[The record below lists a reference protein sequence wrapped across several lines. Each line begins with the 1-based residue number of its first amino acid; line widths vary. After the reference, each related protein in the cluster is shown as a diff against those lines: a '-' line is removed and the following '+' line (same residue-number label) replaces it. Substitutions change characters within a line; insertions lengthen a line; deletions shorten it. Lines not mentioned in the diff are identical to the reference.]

1 MASRR
6 CASDDLPTPGCAADQ
21 IEDVTSHAGIVSR
34 PNPRPGCANGHPR
47 SRPRHPAT
55 QGCVVVDAP
64 DTAPAADGWVLRGC
78 SDAMDQ
84 AARMGPGGT
93 LLPYQPGRSTRV
105 LDWRARV
112 GPDSTKRS
120 GLLIRGFGVRVPGG
134 APVIKALTW
143 WFSPDQ
149 SHFHVYYGWLGAR
162 GVLWSRWT
170 KPAPGGPDGLGST
183 IGGTDAYTGL
193 VGPMCVVDGDLPGRL
208 AHLRMWKSSA
218 TTLGTWP
225 GYRS

>member
-1 MASRR
+1 MATRQVPTNRLSYRRHRPHVASR
-6 CASDDLPTPGCAADQ
+6 
-21 IEDVTSHAGIVSR
+21 H
-34 PNPRPGCANGHPR
+34 
-47 SRPRHPAT
+47 RHPAR
-55 QGCVVVDAP
+55 
-64 DTAPAADGWVLRGC
+64 WVLRGC
-78 SDAMDQ
+78 SDAIDQ
-84 AARMGPGGT
+84 VAPVGPDGT
-93 LLPYQPGRSTRV
+93 LLPHQPGRNTCV
-105 LDWRARV
+105 LDWRARM

-225 GYRS
+225 G